1 LRICEAG
8 RIIVAMSLRSACRA
22 LLILNLAYCA
32 LAVITPQLPGW
43 KMFEDAEYVQ
53 DYGLADRRGTQ
64 LDVLAY
70 LPRGA
75 YLTDEVQLRRVVRFV
90 CQHEA
95 RRGPF
100 EFRVRP
106 TAPTFR
112 LAGPGCAFVASL

>member
-1 LRICEAG
+1 
-8 RIIVAMSLRSACRA
+8 MSLRSVCRA

-32 LAVITPQLPGW
+32 LALFTPQLPGW
-43 KMFEDAEYVQ
+43 KMFEDVELVQ
-53 DYGLADRRGTQ
+53 GYWLADERGSA
-64 LDVLAY
+64 LDVRDY
-70 LPRGA
+70 LPLHA

-106 TAPTFR
+106 TAPTLR
-112 LAGPGCAFVASL
+112 LAGPGCDFVAIP